1 MTDAVVIGLGAMLGA
16 GVFVS
21 FGPAAAAAGTA
32 LPGALAL
39 AAAVAWANAD
49 SSARLAARLPTS
61 GGAYAYGRARLSP
74 GWGALAG
81 WAFLVGKTISAGA
94 IAGAVGAYA
103 WPEHARPVAAL
114 VVVALTALACAGVQR
129 GVAVTR
135 VLVVV
140 VLLTLAAVV
149 VATLTSR
156 GASAPFTADGT
167 EASPVVATLR
177 GAGILFFAFAGYA
190 RIATLGEEVR
200 DPARTLPRAIG
211 VALALVLLTYTA
223 VGWAVL
229 RSLGL
234 SGLADS
240 QRPVADA
247 LAAAGHPGAPVGAVV
262 VVAAVAALGSGLG
275 VLLGLSRTTM
285 AMARDGVLPRGLAR
299 LDGAPGAERPVRAQ
313 LVVGVGVAAGVLLLD
328 LDRAIALSSA
338 AVLVYYA
345 VAHLAALTLPGR
357 RRRLVP
363 LAGLVGCATIAV
375 ALVVA

>member
-32 LPGALAL
+32 LPAALAL

-74 GWGALAG
+74 AWGAVAG
-81 WAFLVGKTISAGA
+81 WAFLIGKTISAGA

-103 WPEHARPVAAL
+103 WPEHARPVAAA

-129 GVAVTR
+129 GAAVTR

-149 VATLTSR
+149 VVSLTSP
-156 GASAPFTADGT
+156 GAPAPFATDGPG
-167 EASPVVATLR
+167 ASPVAATLR

-211 VALALVLLTYTA
+211 FALAVVLLTYTA

-247 LAAAGHPGAPVGAVV
+247 LAAAGHPGAPVAAVV
-262 VVAAVAALGSGLG
+262 LVAAVAALGSGLG

-285 AMARDGVLPRGLAR
+285 AMARDGVLPRALAR

-363 LAGLVGCATIAV
+363 VAGLVGCATIAV
-375 ALVVA
+375 ALVVV

>member
-1 MTDAVVIGLGAMLGA
+1 MIGLGAMLGA

-21 FGPAAAAAGTA
+21 FGPAAAAAGPT
-32 LPGALAL
+32 LPAALAL

-61 GGAYAYGRARLSP
+61 GGAYAYGRAQLSP
-74 GWGALAG
+74 AWGAVAG

-103 WPEHARPVAAL
+103 WPAHARPVAAL

-129 GVAVTR
+129 SAAVTR

-140 VLLTLAAVV
+140 VLLTLAMV
-149 VATLTSR
+149 VAVTLTSP
-156 GASAPFTADGT
+156 GTADPF
-167 EASPVVATLR
+167 ASPLGADESAATSTVVATLR

-200 DPARTLPRAIG
+200 DPTRTLPRAIG
-211 VALALVLLTYTA
+211 IALGVVLLTYTA
-223 VGWAVL
+223 VGWAVV

-234 SGLADS
+234 AGLADS

-262 VVAAVAALGSGLG
+262 VVATAAALGSGLG

-299 LDGAPGAERPVRAQ
+299 LDGAPGSARPVRAQ
-313 LVVGVGVAAGVLLLD
+313 VAVGVGVTLGVLVLD

-363 LAGLVGCATIAV
+363 LAGLLGCGTVAV
-375 ALVVA
+375 ALLLG